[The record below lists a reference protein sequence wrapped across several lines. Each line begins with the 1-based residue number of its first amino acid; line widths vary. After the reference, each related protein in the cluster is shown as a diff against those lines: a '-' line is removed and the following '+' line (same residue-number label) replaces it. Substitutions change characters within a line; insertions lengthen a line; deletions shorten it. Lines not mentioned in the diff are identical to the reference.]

1 MEIVYKLAT
10 RSAFSVVIVYP
21 VISALTL
28 GIFVKLITSLAGQ
41 SINKILGYTILIFVC
56 VLFCVQIVYKNTFT
70 TPFAFSIA
78 FGEAGGVHALTEFAD
93 QTQMAIIKNAVWIM
107 ISLLPIVALIPLGR
121 KFGLFKMA
129 EKKENWILLITFLG
143 VHIIGLISLLFSGDD
158 GYTPKVLYYD
168 HFVNEIGFDKLG
180 VITSTKLDLK
190 ECILGVSDYLE
201 KIEEEQ
207 RAREVFTLQ
216 FVEKSVEYQFLY
228 EKDNIMKELV
238 KMLLFDIL
246 VGNNDRHFYNWAVI
260 RSITQSFKPRFS
272 PIYDTA
278 RGLFWN
284 NDDESLRRR
293 LKNNPEAY
301 IKKYCKGSR
310 PKIGWDGENDINHFK
325 LLSKIYENEFYQS
338 KNEIKALFLQCDT
351 AKMFRTIDSEF
362 SKMLCPERI
371 QMIKM
376 CLEHRY
382 NEIMR
387 ILE

>member
-1 MEIVYKLAT
+1 MAE
-10 RSAFSVVIVYP
+10 S
-21 VISALTL
+21 
-28 GIFVKLITSLAGQ
+28 SLAVIGGQ
-41 SINKILGYTILIFVC
+41 LRFLSKYFLENPQDEELVHGADIFAGYV
-56 VLFCVQIVYKNTFT
+56 
-70 TPFAFSIA
+70 
-78 FGEAGGVHALTEFAD
+78 
-93 QTQMAIIKNAVWIM
+93 
-107 ISLLPIVALIPLGR
+107 
-121 KFGLFKMA
+121 
-129 EKKENWILLITFLG
+129 
-143 VHIIGLISLLFSGDD
+143 GD
-158 GYTPKVLYYD
+158 K
-168 HFVNEIGFDKLG
+168 
-180 VITSTKLDLK
+180 DL
-190 ECILGVSDYLE
+190 VE

-216 FVEKSVEYQFLY
+216 FVEKSIEYQFFY
-228 EKDNIMKELV
+228 EKENIMRELV

-284 NDDESLRRR
+284 NDDESLRKR
-293 LKNNPEAY
+293 LKNNPEAF

-310 PKIGWDGENDINHFK
+310 PKIGWDGEN
-325 LLSKIYENEFYQS
+325 
-338 KNEIKALFLQCDT
+338 EIKALFLQCDL
-351 AKMFRTIDSEF
+351 AKMFKTIDSEF